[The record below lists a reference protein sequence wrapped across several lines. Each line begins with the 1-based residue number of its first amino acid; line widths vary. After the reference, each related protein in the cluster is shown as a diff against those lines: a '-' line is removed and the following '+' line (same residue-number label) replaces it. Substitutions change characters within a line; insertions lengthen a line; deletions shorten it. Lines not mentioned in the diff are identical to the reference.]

1 MRSQNNL
8 RQDWTHGNDDDDDF
22 DGAADIFAYIHNL

>member
-8 RQDWTHGNDDDDDF
+8 KQDWTYDNDDF